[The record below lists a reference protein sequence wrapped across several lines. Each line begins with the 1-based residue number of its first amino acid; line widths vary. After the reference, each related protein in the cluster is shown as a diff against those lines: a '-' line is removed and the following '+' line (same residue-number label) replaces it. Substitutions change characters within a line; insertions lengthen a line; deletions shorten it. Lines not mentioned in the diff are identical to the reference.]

1 MKKIFIL
8 ISILFAMASCSEQ
21 PDTNIYHEVERTNDV
36 YKVKADII
44 NVNEQYGDLCLRTVV
59 IDSCEYLIGNRYE
72 PGTGYGYLAH
82 KGNCKYCAE
91 RRKRELQ
98 NLK

>member
-8 ISILFAMASCSEQ
+8 SILFAMISCGEQ
-21 PDTNIYHEVERTNDV
+21 PDTNIYHKVEKTNDV
-36 YKVKADII
+36 YRVYDDL
-44 NVNEQYGDLCLRTVV
+44 NVRVV
-59 IDSCEYLIGNRYE
+59 IIDSCEYLIGSRTVGYQ
-72 PGTGYGYLAH
+72 GYGYLSH

-91 RRKRELQ
+91 HRKRELQ

>member
-8 ISILFAMASCSEQ
+8 SILFAMISCSEQ
-21 PDTNIYHEVERTNDV
+21 LDTNVYHKVEKTNDV
-36 YKVKADII
+36 YKVYDDL
-44 NVNEQYGDLCLRTVV
+44 NVRVV
-59 IDSCEYLIGNRYE
+59 IIDSCEYLIGHTCLGYN
-72 PGTGYGYLAH
+72 GYGYMSH

>member
-8 ISILFAMASCSEQ
+8 SILFAMISCSEQ
-21 PDTNIYHEVERTNDV
+21 PDTNIYHDAEMTNDI
-36 YKVKADII
+36 Y
-44 NVNEQYGDLCLRTVV
+44 NVNEVHLRTVV
-59 IDSCEYLIGNRYE
+59 IDSCEYLIGSRYE
-72 PGTGYGYLAH
+72 PGAGYGYLAH

>member
-8 ISILFAMASCSEQ
+8 ISILFAMVSCNEQ

-36 YKVKADII
+36 YRVYNDV
-44 NVNEQYGDLCLRTVV
+44 NVRVV
-59 IDSCEYLIGNRYE
+59 IIDSCEYLIGSKSMSYQ
-72 PGTGYGYLAH
+72 GFGYLSH

>member
-8 ISILFAMASCSEQ
+8 SVLFAMVSCSEQ
-21 PDTNIYHEVERTNDV
+21 PDTNTYHDTKNTNDV
-36 YKVKADII
+36 YKVVTNSSSISLNI
-44 NVNEQYGDLCLRTVV
+44 VV
-59 IDSCEYLIGNRYE
+59 IDSCEYLIGRDC
-72 PGTGYGYLAH
+72 GGYYGFGYLSH

>member
-8 ISILFAMASCSEQ
+8 IAILFAMISCNEQ
-21 PDTNIYHEVERTNDV
+21 PADTNVYHKVEKTNDV
-36 YKVKADII
+36 YKVYDDL
-44 NVNEQYGDLCLRTVV
+44 NVRVV
-59 IDSCEYLIGNRYE
+59 IIDSCEYLIGSRQYGAYE
-72 PGTGYGYLAH
+72 GYGYMSH

-91 RRKRELQ
+91 RRKHELQ

>member
-1 MKKIFIL
+1 MKKIL
-8 ISILFAMASCSEQ
+8 VLTAILFAMISCNEQ
-21 PDTNIYHEVERTNDV
+21 PNDTNIYHEVERTNDV
-36 YKVKADII
+36 YEV
-44 NVNEQYGDLCLRTVV
+44 NVIFTKNAQTSLQVVV
-59 IDSCEYLIGNRYE
+59 IDSCEYLIGKAAAGYN
-72 PGTGYGYLAH
+72 GYGYLSH

>member
-1 MKKIFIL
+1 MKKILIL
-8 ISILFAMASCSEQ
+8 VTILFAMISCSEQ
-21 PDTNIYHEVERTNDV
+21 SDTNIYHEAKRTNDV
-36 YKVKADII
+36 YKVNIRSD
-44 NVNEQYGDLCLRTVV
+44 NDPVCLHVVV
-59 IDSCEYLIGNRYE
+59 IDSCEYLIGKSGADYQ
-72 PGTGYGYLAH
+72 GFGYLSH

>member
-1 MKKIFIL
+1 MKKFFIL
-8 ISILFAMASCSEQ
+8 VALFAMISCSEQ
-21 PDTNIYHEVERTNDV
+21 PDTNVYHKVEKTNDV
-36 YKVKADII
+36 YRVYDDL
-44 NVNEQYGDLCLRTVV
+44 NVRVV
-59 IDSCEYLIGNRYE
+59 IIDSCEYLIGSIS
-72 PGTGYGYLAH
+72 TGYGGYGYFSH

>member
-1 MKKIFIL
+1 MNDMKKIFIL
-8 ISILFAMASCSEQ
+8 TAILFAMISCSSEQ
-21 PDTNIYHEVERTNDV
+21 PYTNIYHEVERTNDV
-36 YKVKADII
+36 YSIDGV
-44 NVNEQYGDLCLRTVV
+44 YLRTVV
-59 IDSCEYLIGNRYE
+59 IDSCEYLIGRKCRGYY
-72 PGTGYGYLAH
+72 GYGFLSH

>member
-8 ISILFAMASCSEQ
+8 SILFAMISCSEQ
-21 PDTNIYHEVERTNDV
+21 PDTNIYHDAKSTDDV
-36 YKVKADII
+36 YKVVISSSSI
-44 NVNEQYGDLCLRTVV
+44 PIDLQVVV
-59 IDSCEYLIGNRYE
+59 IDSCEYLIGHEYAGYR
-72 PGTGYGYLAH
+72 GYGYLSH

-91 RRKRELQ
+91 RIKRELQ